1 MKNIQFCSGYG
12 QYHSPNAKSKSKPL
26 FSVSWNEVRQLV
38 DCPQQVDKSKAQW
51 LIPSTFKSRTA
62 KEQRGHGKYWMLWV
76 DIDENPPEVQ
86 ETFEIVKAIVG
97 RSCFEVYTTY
107 SATSD
112 KHKARILIPVDKVL
126 SCQQWVDSQTILN
139 IKLEEAYITPD
150 KVNEKPS
157 QLCYLPNDAGYYRSQ
172 SQRNNSYFDPLLTFG
187 NELTQLREHRAAAE
201 RAKELKQAIA
211 KQKCLQRQQSGLESP
226 IDWYNVTHSI
236 DSLLLDHGYTQR
248 DDYSFTSPYSSSQS
262 KSTNIDPETGRVHSL
277 SSSDPLFTNGQGA
290 HDAYSAYVV
299 LAHSGDTKEAWKAVT
314 EMMKA
319 SFEPFDD
326 TLSPLDKLT
335 SFSIT
340 NITSEL
346 RAQMLEDV
354 YVLKGLA
361 ILGQWTAF
369 YASPNTGKTLLT
381 LWLLRE
387 QILAG
392 ELPPDQL
399 FYVNADDAF
408 RGAVEK
414 AEIAKELGFQML
426 VPGINNFTT
435 KDVVPLMS
443 ALAEQNLA
451 RGAVIIL
458 DTLKKF
464 TELMDKKTASEFGK
478 VARMYVT
485 NGGTLICLAHTNKNK
500 DNDGHSIFAGT
511 SDIVDDADCA
521 YIIEGGEAHGEK
533 LAEFRNIKARGDVE
547 QSVSFSYEKTALSY
561 THLIDSIERVNKVA
575 SGVLAEEA
583 GRNREYSKDEKLINS
598 ILQFIPE
605 GGVCKTELVK
615 LVADDTATPRRKII
629 NMLDKWCGDNYWDC
643 HRWRIEVGDK
653 NAKIYFPVNCPLI
666 FDDRKAIE
674 GVTLKSCKT

>member
-1 MKNIQFCSGYG
+1 MNIEFCSGYG
-12 QYHSPNAKSKSKPL
+12 QYHSPSAKSNSKPL
-26 FSVSWNEVRQLV
+26 VGITWGAVLHLIDE
-38 DCPQQVDKSKAQW
+38 PQKLDKPQAQW
-51 LIPSTFKSRTA
+51 LIPSTHKSRVA
-62 KEQRGHGKYWMLWV
+62 KDQREYGQYWLLWA
-76 DIDENPPEVQ
+76 DIDEDAPELCDLS
-86 ETFEIVKAIVG
+86 EALKTIIGLRSFEI
-97 RSCFEVYTTY
+97 YTSK
-107 SATSD
+107 SATED
-112 KHKARILIPVDKVL
+112 NPKARILIPLDKAL
-126 SCQQWVDSQTILN
+126 TCQQWIDCQTIIN
-139 IKLEEAYITPD
+139 DRLEEHFIAPD
-150 KVNEKPS
+150 RVNERPS
-157 QLCYLPNDAGYYRSQ
+157 QLCYLPNDGSFYRSE
-172 SQRNNSYFDPLLTFG
+172 SQRIDSYFDPMVIF
-187 NELTQLREHRAAAE
+187 EQ
-201 RAKELKQAIA
+201 ELKCIQGEREATAKASQLKKAIA
-211 KQKCLQRQQSGLESP
+211 EQKRVDRLNKGIESP
-226 IDWYNVTHSI
+226 IDWYNTTHRLE
-236 DSLLLDHGYTQR
+236 SLLLEHGYIQR

-262 KSTNIDPETGRVHSL
+262 KSTNIDPTTGRVHSL

-290 HDAYSAYVV
+290 HDAYSAYAV
-299 LAHSGDTKEAWKAVT
+299 LAHSGDAKEAWKAVSG
-314 EMMKA
+314 MMTT
-319 SFEPFDD
+319 SFEPFND

-340 NITSEL
+340 GITSEL

-414 AEIAKELGFQML
+414 AEIAKDLGFQML

-478 VARMYVT
+478 VARMFVT
-485 NGGTLICLAHTNKNK
+485 SGGTLICLAHTNKNK
-500 DNDGHSIFAGT
+500 DNDGHSVFAGT

-583 GRNREYSKDEKLINS
+583 ERNREFSKDEKLIRN
-598 ILQFIPE
+598 ILGFISEE
-605 GGVCKTELVK
+605 GISKTELVR
-615 LVADDTATPRRKII
+615 LAMDDTAESRRKVIST
-629 NMLDKWCGDNYWDC
+629 LDKWCGDDYWDG
-643 HRWRIEVGDK
+643 HRWKVEAGEK
-653 NAKIYFPVNCPLI
+653 NSKIYFPVKCPLV
-666 FDDRKAIE
+666 FEEDLAIE
-674 GVTLKSCKT
+674 GGEPKNWIT